1 MGLPEALPATSWAER
16 MTDRL
21 TDEQLDEIVEDA
33 QRAAVVGGQD
43 FWPLRLIAEL
53 REARALIAALNAE
66 GCPGR
71 DAEEPD
77 AVPIPGG
84 EIRAAVGQQEC
95 VYCGGKEILS
105 TLEAPMLELAF
116 AHRPME
122 DGSPCLWERISN
134 A

>member
-1 MGLPEALPATSWAER
+1 MSEDERARAEAHAIEQSIARLRKSAAGAT
-16 MTDRL
+16 
-21 TDEQLDEIVEDA
+21 
-33 QRAAVVGGQD
+33 GGSGTVLYTE
-43 FWPLRLIAEL
+43 FLIADWKKL
-53 REARALIAALNAE
+53 RVLIAALNAE

-105 TLEAPMLELAF
+105 TLA
-116 AHRPME
+116 
-122 DGSPCLWERISN
+122 
-134 A
+134 